1 MHDTTLIPK
10 QRLSQLQK
18 DNTID
23 ETPHKHI
30 LLQTTIKTDK
40 NNVF

>member
-1 MHDTTLIPK
+1 MKESTLIPK

-18 DNTID
+18 GNTID

-30 LLQTTIKTDK
+30 ILQSSIKTDK
-40 NNVF
+40 K